1 MLMEENMQKASSRL
15 HVELAG
21 YHALVTGGGG
31 GIGRAC
37 AFALARSG
45 TAVTVL
51 DLSASAAAQTVEAL
65 LEHGVEAAGVQ
76 ADVRDEQQVDD
87 AIRTCWKRR
96 PLDML
101 VNAAGLN
108 RTGPAES
115 QPFEDFRLVMDVNVL
130 GTVLCCRAYGR
141 EALAAGRTGSIVNI
155 TSQMGSV
162 GYPDRSAYCCSKH
175 AVNGYTKALG
185 VEWAERGIRVNAVA
199 PTFIETP
206 LTKPMFEDGEF
217 LADVMRRM
225 PMRRIGSVD
234 EVADAVLYL
243 ASPAASLVTGCVLA
257 IDGGWTAW

>member
-1 MLMEENMQKASSRL
+1 MQAAASRL
-15 HVELAG
+15 AVDLTGH
-21 YHALVTGGGG
+21 HALVTGGGG

-37 AFALARSG
+37 ALALARSG
-45 TAVTVL
+45 AAISVL
-51 DLSASAAAQTVEAL
+51 DLSLA
-65 LEHGVEAAGVQ
+65 EAAGTTDALRACGVDALSVQ
-76 ADVRDEQQVDD
+76 ADVRDEQEVDE
-87 AIRTCWKRR
+87 AIGRAWARQ
-96 PLDML
+96 PLDIV

-115 QPFEDFRLVMDVNVL
+115 QSADDFRLVMDVNVL
-130 GTVLCCRAYGR
+130 GTMLCCRAFGR
-141 EALAAGRTGSIVNI
+141 EALADGRSGAIVNI
-155 TSQMGSV
+155 TSQMGVV
-162 GYPDRSAYCCSKH
+162 GYPGRSAYCCSKH

-185 VEWAERGIRVNAVA
+185 VEWASRGIRVNAVA

-225 PMRRIGSVD
+225 PMRRIGSVE

-243 ASPAASLVTGCVLA
+243 ASPAASLVTGSVLA